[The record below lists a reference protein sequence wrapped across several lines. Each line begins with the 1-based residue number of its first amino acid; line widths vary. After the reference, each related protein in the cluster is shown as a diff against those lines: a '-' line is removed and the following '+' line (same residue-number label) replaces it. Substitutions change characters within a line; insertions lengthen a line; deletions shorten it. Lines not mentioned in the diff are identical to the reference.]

1 MSGTIQTAKEFYTS
15 GLMGKVFCFFK
26 GRATT
31 FAITFTV
38 CGIILA
44 FRGKL
49 TAEYVAL
56 VGAIQTLIFAHSLKE
71 THYGVDNPPP
81 VTSPT
86 ITAVPDVP
94 KA

>member
-31 FAITFTV
+31 FAIAFTV

-49 TAEYVAL
+49 TTEYVAL
-56 VGAIQTLIFAHSLKE
+56 VTAIQSLIFAHSWKE
-71 THYGVDNPPP
+71 THYGADGAP
-81 VTSPT
+81 V
-86 ITAVPDVP
+86 APDVP